1 MFALKKQVL
10 RTQGFV
16 YLGIGL
22 PRVFESGVKLSYFS
36 VLIRDVLQCFEH
48 DKQILV
54 IKKVINIKPWH
65 LSIND
70 GIR

>member
-36 VLIRDVLQCFEH
+36 VLIRDILQCFDPEITH
-48 DKQILV
+48 FGDQ
-54 IKKVINIKPWH
+54 KVINTKPGH

-70 GIR
+70 GIQ